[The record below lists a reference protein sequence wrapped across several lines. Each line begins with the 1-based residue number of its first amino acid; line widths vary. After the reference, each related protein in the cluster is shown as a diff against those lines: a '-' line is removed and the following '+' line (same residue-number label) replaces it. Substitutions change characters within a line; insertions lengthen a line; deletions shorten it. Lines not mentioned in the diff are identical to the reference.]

1 MGAGRSFFPLTAGH
15 AWFVSHLAAIQSFFI
30 APVTS
35 VGHICYT
42 TLYMLESLF
51 TSPVSFGLWFGALL
65 IAITVHEY
73 AHAWMADRLG
83 DPTARLSGR
92 LTLNPLAHLDPLGT
106 LMLLLFRFGWG
117 KPVPFDPYNL
127 RSPRRD
133 AALISF
139 AGPASNLLLAV
150 VLAVIIRLAHLILGS
165 PAYLVEL
172 VLTPILGLSVMLAIF
187 NLLPVHPL
195 DGGKILIGIL
205 PWDLADKWEAILN
218 QYGLI
223 IILLLIFPIFG
234 FSLVNVIISP
244 IISLILAILL
254 PGTPLI

>member
-1 MGAGRSFFPLTAGH
+1 
-15 AWFVSHLAAIQSFFI
+15 
-30 APVTS
+30 
-35 VGHICYT
+35 
-42 TLYMLESLF
+42 MLETFF
-51 TSPVSFGLWFGALL
+51 TSPISFALWAGALL
-65 IAITVHEY
+65 IAITIHEY

-83 DPTARLSGR
+83 DPTARLMGR

-127 RSPRRD
+127 RHPRRD

-139 AGPASNLLLAV
+139 AGPASNLILATI
-150 VLAVIIRLAHLILGS
+150 LAVIIRLAHLALGS
-165 PAYLVEL
+165 PAYIVEL

-205 PWDLADKWEAILN
+205 PWDLADKWEEILQ

-223 IILLLIFPIFG
+223 ILIFLLFPLFG
-234 FSLVNVIISP
+234 SSLVSVIISP